1 MNLKMHDAS
10 RSDSGSGSDETEFYT
25 AYGGSESERDPNSIL
40 SEDSDDDDTN
50 DTSILDSFPGVEI
63 ADGINGRK
71 EEDVDSNNDES
82 DDGRIPDLNE
92 SEPRSASEQDIQD
105 ESEQESEAQFQ
116 GTNVEEE
123 EEAEDGSESDASTVK
138 EEHFAL
144 KTQTLVEKDVTEFVT
159 LVKDFKEKAA
169 DLQSRLTPVLTDLES
184 GKRQTFN
191 GVSLLEVKL
200 HTMLSYLT
208 NLTFFMLLKLHGLKV
223 EGHPCV
229 MQLVEDRI
237 VLEKIKPLE
246 QKLKYQI
253 DKLVKAA
260 AMQEDEEFIAGRAR
274 TADEA
279 AIADPL
285 KFKPNPAALLSHKGD
300 ADDAQED
307 EKSGVY
313 RPPKLAP
320 VHFEDEPR
328 AKTGKLTQKEKEKV
342 SRSRLLRDLRSQY
355 DDRPEEMT
363 AQGTGYGAQEV
374 GASKE
379 DERWT
384 ERETFEEEN
393 FVRLNLTREDKKLQK
408 KLSQKGALLRFHDE
422 FQALDEDFSQLSSLH
437 KAVTDED
444 ELKFG
449 AGLVQKKNHR
459 ANEIRRKRKYEDAA
473 DLLQSVAHRQRHHGG
488 KDEFGRAVK
497 KSRNAA
503 KKRR

>member
-40 SEDSDDDDTN
+40 SEDSDDN
-50 DTSILDSFPGVEI
+50 DTTEALDTFPGVAI
-63 ADGINGRK
+63 VDGLDVEN
-71 EEDVDSNNDES
+71 EEDVDSDNDGS
-82 DDGRIPDLNE
+82 DGWRIPALNE
-92 SEPRSASEQDIQD
+92 SEPRSIGERDVQD
-105 ESEQESEAQFQ
+105 ESKQEPEAQLQ
-116 GTNVEEE
+116 CTNGEEE
-123 EEAEDGSESDASTVK
+123 EEAEDGGESDASTVK
-138 EEHFAL
+138 EEHFAP
-144 KTQTLVEKDVTEFVT
+144 KTQALVEKDVMQFVT
-159 LVKDFKEKAA
+159 LVKDFKEKAS

-260 AMQEDEEFIAGRAR
+260 AMQEDEEFTAVRAR

-285 KFKPNPAALLSHKGD
+285 KFKPNPAALLSHKGE
-300 ADDAQED
+300 DDAQED

-328 AKTGKLTQKEKEKV
+328 AKTGKLSQKEKEKV

-488 KDEFGRAVK
+488 KDEFGKAVK